1 MKIYLLNG
9 SSEKRSFLL
18 EKEVTVVGRGSSS
31 DIVIDDPSVS
41 RRHAKIIKKGDR
53 FYAEDLGSQNG
64 TWINGHPINP
74 NFQIE
79 IKEGDSI
86 GVGNV
91 SMSFGKPFS
100 EEGMV
105 TQFSISLSDRAEESW
120 KDLLSRAE
128 QITDR
133 DKLETIYDL
142 STVLLQSFD
151 ITEICQDML
160 DSVFSCLP
168 GIDSG
173 AVLLVDP
180 ESGEPKEIIAR
191 TRSHEEAGEAKYSHS
206 IVKRVIE
213 EGKAIVMADVRAE
226 GEEDLSNS
234 IVMMRL
240 KSLMCV
246 PLISKSEIHG
256 VIYVHSVRAP
266 KGFSKDDLFMLTA
279 LSIPAALAI
288 ENAKLFA
295 ERGLVEEALE
305 KERIALEKRIE
316 KRTNELANA
325 NRLLKQEIE
334 EHRAA
339 QENLKKMH
347 EQLKEANKNLE
358 LAYARMRDSKDRLR
372 SHVEGE
378 GIVFLTDENGQVLGF
393 NDKALEATGL
403 SRFKLLGLYIGEI
416 FDEESRAKLEADLRD
431 AAAGLF
437 HQTQLRFASGES
449 SGDLYQAKLSPI
461 NLQAGKNLL
470 LSLQK
475 PFMEA

>member
-1 MKIYLLNG
+1 
-9 SSEKRSFLL
+9 
-18 EKEVTVVGRGSSS
+18 
-31 DIVIDDPSVS
+31 
-41 RRHAKIIKKGDR
+41 
-53 FYAEDLGSQNG
+53 
-64 TWINGHPINP
+64 
-74 NFQIE
+74 
-79 IKEGDSI
+79 
-86 GVGNV
+86 
-91 SMSFGKPFS
+91 
-100 EEGMV
+100 
-105 TQFSISLSDRAEESW
+105 
-120 KDLLSRAE
+120 
-128 QITDR
+128 
-133 DKLETIYDL
+133 
-142 STVLLQSFD
+142 
-151 ITEICQDML
+151 
-160 DSVFSCLP
+160 
-168 GIDSG
+168 
-173 AVLLVDP
+173 
-180 ESGEPKEIIAR
+180 
-191 TRSHEEAGEAKYSHS
+191 
-206 IVKRVIE
+206 
-213 EGKAIVMADVRAE
+213 
-226 GEEDLSNS
+226 
-234 IVMMRL
+234 
-240 KSLMCV
+240 
-246 PLISKSEIHG
+246 
-256 VIYVHSVRAP
+256 
-266 KGFSKDDLFMLTA
+266 MLTA

-325 NRLLKQEIE
+325 YRLLKQEIE

-437 HQTQLRFASGES
+437 HQTQLRFASGEP